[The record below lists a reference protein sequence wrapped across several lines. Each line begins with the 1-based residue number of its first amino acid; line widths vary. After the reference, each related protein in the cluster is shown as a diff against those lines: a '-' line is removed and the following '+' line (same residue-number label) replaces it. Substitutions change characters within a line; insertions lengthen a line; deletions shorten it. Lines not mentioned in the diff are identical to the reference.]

1 MEQGLRPRRIVV
13 GVHGSDASITALRWA
28 VREAELLEARLD
40 VVCAWEYKAAWFAS
54 YAPHVGLAGWEEARE
69 RASIAVEQA
78 VQNVLGPSPPVPV
91 TVEVAEGLAARVL
104 LERAAGAEFLVLGT
118 AAGRAEEGI
127 GPVARACL
135 RRASCPVMIVRV
147 NFWASAFSL
156 MPRLQGHPGLLAR
169 RRRVR

>member
-1 MEQGLRPRRIVV
+1 MEQDLRPRRIVV

-40 VVCAWEYKAAWFAS
+40 VVCAWEYKAASVAS
-54 YAPHVGLAGWEEARE
+54 YAPHVGLPGREETREKAG
-69 RASIAVEQA
+69 IAVEQA
-78 VQNVLGPSPPVPV
+78 VQTVLGPSPPASV

-118 AAGRAEEGI
+118 AASRTGADI

-135 RRASCPVMIVRV
+135 RRASCPVMIVSVIFGRQL
-147 NFWASAFSL
+147 SC
-156 MPRLQGHPGLLAR
+156 
-169 RRRVR
+169 